1 MVKKKEY
8 GLLLM
13 IKDRKQKRLRT
24 KKERKMASIPY
35 GTKMD

>member
-13 IKDRKQKRLRT
+13 IKDRKQKKLRL
-24 KKERKMASIPY
+24 KKEKKMASIPC
-35 GTKMD
+35 GMRMD

>member
-13 IKDRKQKRLRT
+13 IKDKKQKRLRT
-24 KKERKMASIPY
+24 KRERKMGFIPY
-35 GTKMD
+35 GMRMD

>member
-1 MVKKKEY
+1 MEKKKVS

-24 KKERKMASIPY
+24 KKEKKMASIPY
-35 GTKMD
+35 GMRMD